1 MNFNLL
7 CDASREAGVLKLSK
21 NAKFQV
27 FVDVCILFSNF
38 LVRLRSG
45 LGFLKNHKGVTFSFV
60 PNCFYFAL
68 YSRLARESVQNYE
81 K

>member
-1 MNFNLL
+1 MHEIIRVSYLIVCPMNFNLL

-45 LGFLKNHKGVTFSFV
+45 LGFSCKKS
-60 PNCFYFAL
+60 
-68 YSRLARESVQNYE
+68 
-81 K
+81 